1 VSIAAAIINILTACS
16 VALQQKRERK
26 GEGSMGHVAG
36 RPEAGRVFL
45 SFFLLAKWHINYMQ
59 RIVAVE
65 LWRVNFYDYGLNLIK
80 M

>member
-16 VALQQKRERK
+16 VAVQHKRVKER
-26 GEGSMGHVAG
+26 GREGHVAEPE
-36 RPEAGRVFL
+36 PEAGSFFL

>member
-1 VSIAAAIINILTACS
+1 VNSLCHKLHAA
-16 VALQQKRERK
+16 
-26 GEGSMGHVAG
+26 
-36 RPEAGRVFL
+36 
-45 SFFLLAKWHINYMQ
+45 